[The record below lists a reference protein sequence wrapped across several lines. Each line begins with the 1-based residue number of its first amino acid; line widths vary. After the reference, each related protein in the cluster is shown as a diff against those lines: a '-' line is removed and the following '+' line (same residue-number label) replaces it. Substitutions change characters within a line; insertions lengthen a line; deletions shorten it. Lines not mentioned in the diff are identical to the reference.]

1 MGELRRPPGTRKGIS
16 GLHRAAVRRTR
27 SEPPGAGGE
36 DREAEELGGCA
47 PGLRGAL
54 SAVPFITMSHFFVA
68 EENLGEIHRGISE
81 WSITF
86 PATSWRFEAEWIEH
100 YLTQPA

>member
-1 MGELRRPPGTRKGIS
+1 VCARAEGSLVRGS
-16 GLHRAAVRRTR
+16 LHYDVA
-27 SEPPGAGGE
+27 
-36 DREAEELGGCA
+36 
-47 PGLRGAL
+47 
-54 SAVPFITMSHFFVA
+54 FFVA

-86 PATSWRFEAEWIEH
+86 PPTSWRFEAEWIEH